1 MKRKTMLKITRE
13 ENGECSVVV
22 RFSDA
27 DLKCHDGK
35 AVLLELLK
43 DASSDEFYNFVVE
56 KPQ

>member
-13 ENGECSVVV
+13 ENGECSVDMK
-22 RFSDA
+22 FSTA
-27 DLKCHDGK
+27 DLKRHDSN

-43 DASSDEFYNFVVE
+43 DASSNEFYNFVAE